1 MIDIMQT
8 INYVDYGLIGIIFIM
23 GIVILWMY
31 QNTVLIKYDKE
42 KWKLIAIETE
52 KTRKSAEMFET
63 EVDRRIDKMLDK
75 LGITAEQ
82 IQLVRKL
89 NAE

>member
-1 MIDIMQT
+1 MHDIMQT

-42 KWKLIAIETE
+42 KWRLIALETE
-52 KTRKSAEMFET
+52 KTRKSAEMFEA
-63 EVDRRIDKMLDK
+63 EMDRRLDKMLSK
-75 LGITAEQ
+75 L
-82 IQLVRKL
+82 RKL

>member
-1 MIDIMQT
+1 MHDIMQT

-42 KWKLIAIETE
+42 KWRLIALETE
-52 KTRKSAEMFET
+52 KTRKSAEMFEA
-63 EVDRRIDKMLDK
+63 EMDRRLDKMLNK
-75 LGITAEQ
+75 L
-82 IQLVRKL
+82 RKL